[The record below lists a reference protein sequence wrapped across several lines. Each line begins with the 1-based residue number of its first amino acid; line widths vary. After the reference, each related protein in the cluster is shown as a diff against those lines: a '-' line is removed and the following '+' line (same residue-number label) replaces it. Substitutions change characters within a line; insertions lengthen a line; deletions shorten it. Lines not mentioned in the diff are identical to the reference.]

1 MYERFSVLTY
11 NAHCFYYRPLFL
23 TLTEDDR
30 KIIGRN
36 SKAILN
42 YGRQIYL
49 ENRGYKCK
57 VFEYVTEE
65 TSPENVCILAKRV
78 TQDSTSWFLLCAA
91 WSYKDKGMYVPLFN
105 EKFVILINF
114 IFIVQL
120 YSNYNVCIHEKNFTS
135 HN

>member
-11 NAHCFYYRPLFL
+11 NTHCFYSRPLFL

-36 SKAILN
+36 SKAIFN
-42 YGRQIYL
+42 YGRQVYL
-49 ENRGYKCK
+49 ENQGYKCK

-78 TQDSTSWFLLCAA
+78 TQDSTS
-91 WSYKDKGMYVPLFN
+91 
-105 EKFVILINF
+105 
-114 IFIVQL
+114 
-120 YSNYNVCIHEKNFTS
+120 
-135 HN
+135 